1 MNSSFLT
8 QILLPLSLF
17 IIMMGMGLSLQLKDF
32 KRVVVFPKAVLLGTI
47 GQLIVLPLL
56 GFVVAYFMAS
66 SALIAVG
73 IMLIAACPGG
83 TSSNLITHLAKGDT
97 ALSITLTAIS
107 SLVTV
112 ITIPLIVAFSMDYF
126 LADAQQFELPVLKT
140 IVTLIMITLL
150 PVSLGMLI
158 RHFAAD
164 FAIRQEPRVNVF
176 SGLFLVFL
184 VVAIVVQQWQEVKA
198 GFATTGL
205 STLTL
210 NVSSM
215 ILGYVVAKL
224 FLLNDRQ
231 STSITI
237 EIGVQNGTMAILI
250 ATTLL
255 NSPTLAIPAA
265 IYSLAMF
272 TTSIVLI
279 ISQRYKSSNVVT
291 EPIDIESS

>member
-1 MNSSFLT
+1 MQSSLLT
-8 QILLPLSLF
+8 QVFLPLSLF
-17 IIMMGMGLSLQLKDF
+17 IIMMGMGLSLRLEDF

-47 GQLIVLPLL
+47 GQIVVLPIL

-107 SLVTV
+107 SLITV
-112 ITIPLIVAFSMDYF
+112 ITIPLIVSFSMSHF
-126 LADAQQFELPVLKT
+126 LADAQQFDLPVLRT
-140 IVTLIMITLL
+140 ILTLVLITLL
-150 PVSLGMLI
+150 PVSIGMLI
-158 RHFAAD
+158 RHFASD

-176 SGLFLVFL
+176 SGLFLAFL
-184 VVAIVVQQWQEVKA
+184 VVAIVIQQWQQVKA
-198 GFATTGL
+198 GLVTTGF

-210 NVSSM
+210 NVCCM
-215 ILGYVVAKL
+215 FFGYLVARI
-224 FLLNDRQ
+224 FSLNDRQ

-255 NSPTLAIPAA
+255 NSPTLAISAA

-272 TTSIVLI
+272 MTSAVMIARR
-279 ISQRYKSSNVVT
+279 RYTK
-291 EPIDIESS
+291 